1 MGVDMDQTAV
11 VLGHTFAMCDQNPG
25 PKLRERLKD
34 FILLTYRRGLSIHLP
49 RFYAGNIPKRFYGIW
64 PLWQQ
69 TDIKTDRG
77 WGCALRAT
85 QMALA
90 EALRDV
96 LSPLDNVQ
104 EQRSRILQLFYDTTE
119 APFSLE
125 NLVMADVEHGA
136 CIKPLQFGCAS
147 SAFLISHLINT
158 QKTLNIASIAFTD
171 GIVDIKKI
179 ERATSEQRNV
189 VAWIT
194 VQKELSESQNEC
206 LKYLFTLPWFK
217 GMVGAKKDKQ
227 RAYYFVGHHGNQALY
242 LDPHEYC
249 PDRLDNTSDPIYN
262 YVKKLNRLPWDTLN
276 QSKTM
281 CLLIQNNAELR
292 NFLRAL
298 SRFPLRALPF
308 EMANAIY

>member
-136 CIKPLQFGCAS
+136 
-147 SAFLISHLINT
+147 
-158 QKTLNIASIAFTD
+158 
-171 GIVDIKKI
+171 
-179 ERATSEQRNV
+179 NV

-249 PDRLDNTSDPIYN
+249 PVRNLL
-262 YVKKLNRLPWDTLN
+262 YVH
-276 QSKTM
+276 
-281 CLLIQNNAELR
+281 
-292 NFLRAL
+292 
-298 SRFPLRALPF
+298 
-308 EMANAIY
+308 